1 MGEQRT
7 GDGRVVSSAAVKQT
21 MGRSFLQTAKYHTG
35 NRADPT
41 HWAAEARDNRKP
53 SAKEMQ
59 MLFDENPINVRA
71 LRAAGLSDEQ
81 IYDALSNS

>member
-1 MGEQRT
+1 
-7 GDGRVVSSAAVKQT
+7 
-21 MGRSFLQTAKYHTG
+21 
-35 NRADPT
+35 
-41 HWAAEARDNRKP
+41 
-53 SAKEMQ
+53 